1 MKERVMSNYDP
12 LLGAKIQ
19 QLLRGHGLENPLDF
33 AQIERW
39 DDQLLRQQLE
49 AKFAEFIGL
58 LGLTSGVAESNK
70 IAGRI
75 VQMYV
80 NERFSGL
87 NYNNFPKITL
97 LENEFNYHE
106 PLIAGNIQFQTTCEH
121 HLLNISGCAAIA
133 YRPQDTMI
141 GLSKFNQLVY
151 FFANRPQLQE
161 RLTVQLYITLQ
172 ELLQTPDV
180 AVVIKAR
187 HDCMNINGVIN
198 DQTWHL
204 TTQFGGCFRE
214 NDAFQTRLINSISF

>member
-1 MKERVMSNYDP
+1 MKEMVMSNYDP

-19 QLLRGHGLENPLDF
+19 QLLHEHGLENPLDF
-33 AQIERW
+33 LQIEDW
-39 DDQLLRQQLE
+39 NDSALRQQLE
-49 AKFAEFIGL
+49 TKFAEFIGL
-58 LGLTSGVAESNK
+58 LGLASGVTESNK

-75 VQMYV
+75 VAMYI

-87 NYNNFPKITL
+87 SYDNFPKITL

-198 DQTWHL
+198 DHTWHL
-204 TTQFGGCFRE
+204 TTQFGGCF
-214 NDAFQTRLINSISF
+214 NDDGAFQTRLINSVS